1 PAMFCAV
8 LAATFVVPRLHVAIW
23 GGGAQQSSTDARVAQ
38 FNLGMPK
45 ILHNPFGYGIGMG
58 AETLGYAPFG
68 QLTIDTYYI
77 SVALEYGVLGFIIY
91 YSMVA
96 FSIYHSGRRVFET
109 RPDLPEP
116 NPLFAPGDRHD
127 QLPGDQ
133 VGVQPAGQPPGRLH
147 DAGSGR
153 GPVQQHDRRHGE
165 GPADADQRH
174 AGGERAAAGGRYAVA
189 HTVDLRSRATSS
201 RNSQSPGSR
210 KDARLVGTPQAASGA
225 ASKARQASAKASATL
240 TGLTSGIDRIL

>member
-116 NPLFAPGDRHD
+116 NPLFAPLAIAMTNFLVIKSVFSQQDNHPVVYMMLGAVVALCSSTTAVTVKAR
-127 QLPGDQ
+127 
-133 VGVQPAGQPPGRLH
+133 RTRT
-147 DAGSGR
+147 SGM
-153 GPVQQHDRRHGE
+153 
-165 GPADADQRH
+165 
-174 AGGERAAAGGRYAVA
+174 
-189 HTVDLRSRATSS
+189 
-201 RNSQSPGSR
+201 
-210 KDARLVGTPQAASGA
+210 QAASARPQVA
-225 ASKARQASAKASATL
+225 ATRSPTPST
-240 TGLTSGIDRIL
+240 